1 MENFE
6 ITLQNPELPT
16 GCEITAMTMVIRYY
30 GLEADKMEMAL
41 TYLPG
46 EIMMYRWEAIGKYYG
61 SDLNRYFIGDPRK
74 KGYVCGTG
82 AVVTAANRFVKKE
95 RAVFRA
101 VDITG
106 TQPEELY
113 SYVSRDVPVVVW
125 VTTYMNPRKELH
137 GWYYTGRRLCAVEQE

>member
-1 MENFE
+1 
-6 ITLQNPELPT
+6 
-16 GCEITAMTMVIRYY
+16 
-30 GLEADKMEMAL
+30 MEMAL
-41 TYLPG
+41 TYLPRRDYDVQMG
-46 EIMMYRWEAIGKYYG
+46 SDGKYYG
-61 SDLNRYFIGDPRK
+61 SDLNRYFIGDPREK

-82 AVVTAANRFVKKE
+82 AVVTAANRFLKKE
-95 RAVFRA
+95 KSSLRA

-137 GWYYTGRRLCAVEQE
+137 GWYTPDGDYVQWSKNDHGAGGIYRRYGNDC